1 MTGWPSIAT
10 AAAPAQAANRA
21 ALAEPAAQQARWL
34 TELLCRNADTE
45 YGRRH
50 RFASIHSIADYVGCV
65 PIVRYQDLAPEIDA
79 IADGAANILT
89 SDSVVA
95 FEETS
100 GSTSGRKLIP
110 YTRSGLQDFES
121 AALVW
126 LQQLA
131 ESHSAITTGKAY
143 WSISPIGRL
152 PRRTAGGLSIGFASD
167 AGYFSNETALSLAS
181 LSAVPLGAGQIPDMD
196 AWRFFTLRSLLACEE
211 LTFISVWS
219 PTFLSLLLDAL
230 PARADQFL
238 AAIHNG
244 KAGCDLP
251 PELTGGFKPQPERAR
266 KLAAALRSSDLT
278 AIWPRL
284 ALVSAWSHGAAR
296 GPFEALRDRLPSVAF
311 DGKGLMATEGIVSIS
326 HPRHARPLPAIA
338 WSLIEFIGDDGC
350 SYLAHQL
357 EANAIYRI
365 VITNRNGFYRY
376 DLGDRVLCWQTKG
389 GVPELAF
396 LGRADLV
403 CDMVG
408 EKLDEVF
415 VTACLGQIHTHGLLA
430 PVDAPYPHYELLQ
443 DADRP
448 SADTD
453 VLEGALDA
461 NPHYAYA
468 RRLGQ
473 LGPIRLRRCHDLKGA
488 YHRYRQR
495 QGQRLGDIKPPVMLR
510 TPADTAAFLTFLRT
524 DSEPAAR
531 RIA

>member
-1 MTGWPSIAT
+1 MTGWPSIAA
-10 AAAPAQAANRA
+10 AAAPALAATNA
-21 ALAEPAAQQARWL
+21 AFAEPATQQARWL
-34 TELLCRNADTE
+34 MELLFSNADTR

-50 RFASIHSIADYVGCV
+50 RFASIHSIADYVDSV

-79 IADGAANILT
+79 IADGAANVLT
-89 SDSVVA
+89 AEPIVA

-131 ESHSAITTGKAY
+131 EGHPAITTGKAY

-152 PRRTAGGLSIGFASD
+152 PRRTAGGLPIGFSSD
-167 AGYFSNETALSLAS
+167 AGYFSNETALALAS

-196 AWRFFTLRSLLACEE
+196 AWRFFTLRTLLACEK
-211 LTFISVWS
+211 LTLISVWS

-230 PARADQFL
+230 PAQADQLL
-238 AAIHNG
+238 AAIHDGN
-244 KAGCDLP
+244 AGCDLP
-251 PELTGGFKPQPERAR
+251 PELAGDFKPQPERAQE
-266 KLAAALRSSDLT
+266 LAAALRSCDPT

-284 ALVSAWSHGAAR
+284 ALVSAWSHGAAQ
-296 GPFEALRDRLPSVAF
+296 GPFEALRCRLPGVAF

-326 HPRHARPLPAIA
+326 HPAHAQPLPALA
-338 WSLIEFIGDDGC
+338 WSLIEFIGDDGR

-357 EANAIYRI
+357 EADAVYR
-365 VITNRNGFYRY
+365 VVVTNRNGFYRY
-376 DLGDRVLCWQTKG
+376 DLGDRVLCWRTKG
-389 GVPELAF
+389 GVPELTF

-415 VTACLGQIHTHGLLA
+415 VTACLGQIHAHGILA
-430 PVDAPYPHYELLQ
+430 PVEAPYPHYELLQ

-448 SADTD
+448 LADTD
-453 VLEGALDA
+453 VLEGMLDA

-473 LGPIRLRRCHDLKGA
+473 LGPIRLRRCRDLKGA

-495 QGQRLGDIKPPVMLR
+495 QGQRPGDIKPPAMLR

-524 DSEPAAR
+524 DSEPVAR